1 MMGLIPGRGMGE
13 LGVEAYIAQEN
24 HFNMH
29 SVKPITFLSF
39 FQY

>member
-13 LGVEAYIAQEN
+13 LGVEAYIAQEI